1 MNWEAISAI
10 GQIVGAIAVVISLIY
25 VASEVR
31 RNTNA
36 THLAAM
42 RSLNDAFNR
51 WVQQLGQYPDL
62 EELYRRGLRDLESLE
77 DTEIVRFA
85 ALMQG
90 AFRILE
96 EVYHLQAKGHLE
108 KSVWRGWEAAM
119 RDVNGYPGVQ
129 AWWRLRSHWFSE
141 GFVKFVDQV
150 QQTAK
155 PPRPFREA
163 MKDDARLRSP
173 SAQR

>member
-1 MNWEAISAI
+1 VNWEAISAI

-119 RDVNGYPGVQ
+119 RDFNGIPGFRLFGVY
-129 AWWRLRSHWFSE
+129 AHIGLVTSLRSSSIRYCRQPNLQGRF
-141 GFVKFVDQV
+141 
-150 QQTAK
+150 AK
-155 PPRPFREA
+155 
-163 MKDDARLRSP
+163 
-173 SAQR
+173 Q

>member
-1 MNWEAISAI
+1 MNHAVNWEAISAI
-10 GQIVGAIAVVISLIY
+10 GQVVGALAVVISLIY

-42 RSLNDAFNR
+42 RSMHDAFNR
-51 WVQQLGQYPDL
+51 WIQQLGQHPDL
-62 EELYRRGLRDLESLE
+62 AELWTRGVQDLKSLE
-77 DTEIVRFA
+77 GTEITRFI
-85 ALMQG
+85 ALAHG

-96 EVYHLQAKGHLE
+96 EIYHLQAKGHLE

-119 RDVNGYPGVQ
+119 RDFNGLPGVQ
-129 AWWRLRSHWFSE
+129 AFWRLRSYWFSDE
-141 GFVKFVDQV
+141 FVKFIDQV

-155 PPRPFREA
+155 PPKSFREA
-163 MKDDARLRSP
+163 MKDE
-173 SAQR
+173 